1 MLGRVS
7 FVQFI
12 TSYFLNFTVEHI
24 KKCTLTKGSIAEI
37 KFDDKVLNL
46 KTANYEISEFYS
58 DGRAD
63 ARVVWGNQNGYLKG
77 RFTGI

>member
-37 KFDDKVLNL
+37 KFDDGVVLNL

-63 ARVVWGNQNGYLKG
+63 AHEWCGVIK
-77 RFTGI
+77 IDI